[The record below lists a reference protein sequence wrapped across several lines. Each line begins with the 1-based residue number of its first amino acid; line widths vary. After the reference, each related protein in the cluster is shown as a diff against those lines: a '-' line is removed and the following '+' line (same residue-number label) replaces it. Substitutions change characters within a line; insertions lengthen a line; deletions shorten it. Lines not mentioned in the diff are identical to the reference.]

1 MKLLQL
7 VENVDDLF
15 NLEVIDEESCDEYG
29 SKNNETKK
37 AEVKEE
43 PESKFYDKGKKEEK
57 SISIPKGTEIQASTY
72 NDAIKALQHSFKES
86 SEILENLL
94 NVKVVEDS
102 QINATKDME
111 MVEAANNAILNLFEN
126 GPYFERVER
135 SDKSD
140 IKDIVSYIRKDIKDV
155 LKSTDVTFYQPS
167 LWASALVN
175 GLTIAVTGALKG
187 ASNSTI
193 LDSVPVVKGI
203 VKGAYDIVDGMQKG
217 SIDNIKQLI
226 ATRLWQIVGIVF
238 AEEGQI
244 HDICK
249 TLTQNYSKELGDY
262 KIIYAKTNEGIV
274 DLFRLHFHI
283 KDNRTCYFILV
294 DKKLPS
300 DLKDTENEIL
310 NVASGIVANK
320 TSIKTELEK
329 KEKEELKNA
338 AVAIK
343 SDSKDK
349 KEEKKSDKASKLTE
363 KLDNIV
369 KKKDDKK
376 EKNAA
381 EVVKEYTEMNNNLTS
396 ISKNLNL
403 LKEEKEELNIES
415 TNQVLSVI
423 DQTIDLISE
432 RVNNI
437 CSSGSYIF
445 EEVDTKIVETY
456 DAVFDCVEK
465 LI

>member
-15 NLEVIDEESCDEYG
+15 SLELIDEESCDEYG

-43 PESKFYDKGKKEEK
+43 PESKFYDKGKQEER

-72 NDAIKALQHSFKES
+72 NDAIKALQNSFKES

-94 NVKVVEDS
+94 NVKVVEDN

-111 MVEAANNAILNLFEN
+111 MVEAANNAILNVFEN
-126 GPYFERVER
+126 GPYFERVDR

-140 IKDIVSYIRKDIKDV
+140 IKDIVSYIRKDIKSV

-187 ASNSTI
+187 AVNSTI
-193 LDSVPVVKGI
+193 LDSIPMVKGI
-203 VKGAYDIVDGMQKG
+203 VKGAYGIVDGMQKG

-238 AEEGQI
+238 SEEGQI
-244 HDICK
+244 HDLCK
-249 TLTQNYSKELGDY
+249 TLTQNYSKELGEY
-262 KIIYAKTNEGIV
+262 KIIYAKTTESIV

-300 DLKDTENEIL
+300 DLKDAENEIIDIT
-310 NVASGIVANK
+310 SGIVANK

-343 SDSKDK
+343 SDSKDEK
-349 KEEKKSDKASKLTE
+349 KESKASKITE

-381 EVVKEYTEMNNNLTS
+381 EVVKEYTEMNSNLSS
-396 ISKNLNL
+396 ISKNLNI
-403 LKEEKEELNIES
+403 LKEENSTLNTEATDQIL
-415 TNQVLSVI
+415 TAI
-423 DQTIDLISE
+423 DQVSGLISE
-432 RVNNI
+432 RVDNI

-445 EEVDTKIVETY
+445 ESIDDQLQNSY
-456 DAVFDCVEK
+456 DEIFNYVEK
-465 LI
+465 LIG